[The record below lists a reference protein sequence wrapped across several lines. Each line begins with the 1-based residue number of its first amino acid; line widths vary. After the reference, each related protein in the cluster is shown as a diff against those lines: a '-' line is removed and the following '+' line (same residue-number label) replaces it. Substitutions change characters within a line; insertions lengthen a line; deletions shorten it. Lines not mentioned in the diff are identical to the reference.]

1 MPAMSV
7 SPVMPATQ
15 VTQVT
20 QATQLAESL
29 LSHLTDTMSEDDS
42 PRHIALAVSGGAD
55 SMGLV
60 ALAAKCVATYPHTP
74 KFTVLSVNHGL
85 RPEAADEIANV
96 AAACAEVGLAHHV
109 LTADR
114 PLSDSDVQQQARRL
128 RYRLMAGF
136 CATHHVDALVT
147 AHHRQD
153 QAETVLMRLA
163 RGSGVT
169 GLGGMA
175 RKQLLQTEAG
185 AVQIL
190 RPLLE
195 YHPETLHALAME
207 AGFTVAQ
214 DPSNEDARFE
224 RVRWRQHLPHL
235 AACGL
240 TVDALVGLA
249 DDMRNIRQA
258 MDGRLLAWLAEA
270 GMWHDYGVLRLDR
283 AAYMALP
290 VDMRERLMTAFVSH
304 IGGLAYPPKR
314 SALAPFTAAALAA
327 DSGAATLGGTQLR
340 WRSKEIFLGRETAA
354 CQTSPLSTDE
364 PSSQNGVMWD
374 GRVKICAAS
383 ARAPALPTSR
393 GLNVAPLGAQGVQ
406 ALRDKGVVLDDSVPN
421 CYHTALAGVFDGDV
435 LLACPQLEDKTAFR
449 VDSVSS
455 DKLFHTVLS
464 GGQDW

>member
-1 MPAMSV
+1 MQIMTALKPVSPSV
-7 SPVMPATQ
+7 S
-15 VTQVT
+15 
-20 QATQLAESL
+20 QLAESF
-29 LSHLTDTMSEDDS
+29 LSHVADNIAAGDG

-55 SMGLV
+55 SMGLL
-60 ALAAKCVATYPHTP
+60 ALAAKLTAEQPDAPHV
-74 KFTVLSVNHGL
+74 TVLSVDHGL
-85 RPEAADEIANV
+85 RREAADEIANV
-96 AAACAEVGLAHHV
+96 AAACAKVNLAHHV

-136 CATHHVDALVT
+136 CAAHQINALVT

-195 YHPETLHALAME
+195 YYPATLRALAME

-224 RVRWRQHLPHL
+224 RVRWRQYLPRL

-249 DDMRNIRQA
+249 DDMRAIRQA

-283 AAYMALP
+283 AAYAALP
-290 VDMRERLMTAFVSH
+290 VEMRTRLMTAFVSH

-314 SALAPFTAAALAA
+314 SALAPFAAAPLEVE
-327 DSGAATLGGTQLR
+327 SGAATLGGTQLR
-340 WRSKEIFLGRETAA
+340 WRTKEIFLGRETAA
-354 CQTSPLSTDE
+354 CQASHLATVESPN
-364 PSSQNGVMWD
+364 QNGVMWD
-374 GRVKICAAS
+374 GRVKICTAS

-406 ALRDKGVVLDDSVPN
+406 ALRDKGVVLDDAVPS

-435 LLACPQLEDKTAFR
+435 LLACPQLEDETAFR
-449 VDSVSS
+449 ADSVSS